1 MKARIPVDVDLEDRL
16 LYGLTPLRLG
26 YVAIAGLA
34 ALAAFRVAAP
44 LPLRLPVCLL
54 LLALAAAAGW
64 AKYDGRHADRWVID
78 VFTYLSTNYRLALAA
93 PRLQIAVLP
102 RRRMELPIAARPAPE
117 PAVIAPPQPAQLSEE
132 RMRGMRGS

>member
-1 MKARIPVDVDLEDRL
+1 MKVRIPVDVDLEDRL
-16 LYGLTPLRLG
+16 IYGLTPLRLG

-34 ALAAFRVAAP
+34 ALSAFRVAAP

-78 VFTYLSTNYRLALAA
+78 VFTYLSTNYRVAVAG
-93 PRLQIAVLP
+93 PQLQIANLAW
-102 RRRMELPIAARPAPE
+102 RRVELPIAAKPVPE
-117 PAVIAPPQPAQLSEE
+117 VALIVSPHPTQLSEE
-132 RMRGMRGS
+132 RMQGMRGS